1 MGYPPI
7 PTEEHHA
14 KVVRALQEVE
24 RGKAELMPAIDYFTG
39 LPYTDKDGPMTYRFR
54 WFHNIEVTL
63 YSVAK
68 STLERMV
75 ELGLLLRDPY
85 RVNKA
90 KVRGVYTSDCD
101 YRRWRYH
108 IRYHNEGG
116 E

>member
-14 KVVRALQEVE
+14 KIVLALQKVE
-24 RGKAELMPAIDYFTG
+24 RGKAELSPEISDLTG
-39 LPYTDKDGPMTYRFR
+39 LPYTDKDGGPRTYRFR

-63 YSVAK
+63 STVET

-90 KVRGVYTSDCD
+90 KVRSVYTSPCD
-101 YRRWRYH
+101 YRRVRYH
-108 IRYHNEGG
+108 LNINE
-116 E
+116 